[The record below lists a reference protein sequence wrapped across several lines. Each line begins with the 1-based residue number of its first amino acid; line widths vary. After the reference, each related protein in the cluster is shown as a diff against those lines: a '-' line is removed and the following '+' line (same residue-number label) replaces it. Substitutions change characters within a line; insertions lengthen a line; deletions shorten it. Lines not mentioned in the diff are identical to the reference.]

1 MPARAVPARVKDLS
15 GLPPAFIVVGALDL
29 FVEEAIEYARRLMRA
44 GVPTEL
50 HVLPGAFHGSASIVP
65 GAPVSVA
72 YFQLQ
77 DRALKHAFSSTR

>member
-1 MPARAVPARVKDLS
+1 
-15 GLPPAFIVVGALDL
+15 
-29 FVEEAIEYARRLMRA
+29 MRA

-72 YFQLQ
+72 YFNLQ
-77 DRALKHAFSSTR
+77 YEALKHAFSSAR